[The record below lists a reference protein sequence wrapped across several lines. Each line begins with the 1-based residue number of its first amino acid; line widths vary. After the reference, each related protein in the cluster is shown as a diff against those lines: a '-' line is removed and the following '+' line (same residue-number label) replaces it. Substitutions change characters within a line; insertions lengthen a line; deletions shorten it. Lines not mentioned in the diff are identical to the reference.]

1 MRDRLDGMEKM
12 INVRRLLSEVMT
24 EAAERDPEVWVTR
37 LRETLEEAEA
47 TLNTLRE
54 LKESLDM
61 LECELEDTLWV
72 LGA

>member
-1 MRDRLDGMEKM
+1 MRDKLDGMEKM

-24 EAAERDPEVWVTR
+24 EAAERNPEEWVTR